1 MNIHTPRTCDA
12 LGVYQGRP
20 GPGCTCTHDTDTLPR
35 TSKAQG
41 KPAAGGYYFAPGAIE
56 QGPRRRAV
64 RLTPWQRLVLG
75 AMAVLL
81 ASGLLGFAAGVLHAK
96 GWPL

>member
-12 LGVYQGRP
+12 LGVCQGRP
-20 GPGCTCTHDTDTLPR
+20 GPGGTCTHDTNTLP
-35 TSKAQG
+35 
-41 KPAAGGYYFAPGAIE
+41 PGGYYFAPGAIE

-64 RLTPWQRLVLG
+64 RLAPWQRLVLG

-81 ASGLLGFAAGVLHAK
+81 ASGLLGFAAGVLQVK

>member
-12 LGVYQGRP
+12 LGVCQGRP
-20 GPGCTCTHDTDTLPR
+20 GPGGTCTHDTDTLPR

-56 QGPRRRAV
+56 CGPHRRK
-64 RLTPWQRLVLG
+64 RLAGWQRLVLDI
-75 AMAVLL
+75 AACLAV
-81 ASGLLGFAAGVLHAK
+81 AGLIGFAAGVLQAK